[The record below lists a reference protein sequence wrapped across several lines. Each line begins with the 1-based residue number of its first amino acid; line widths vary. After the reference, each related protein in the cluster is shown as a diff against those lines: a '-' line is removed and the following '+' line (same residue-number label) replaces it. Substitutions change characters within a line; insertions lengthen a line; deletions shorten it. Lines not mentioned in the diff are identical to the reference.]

1 MQKQTVLNAKILAE
15 IFMAN
20 GIKVISD
27 GTDNHLLLLD
37 VRSLKLTGKMAA
49 DTLAEAEIYT
59 NANMIPFDPATALNP
74 SGLRLGTP
82 AITTRGMK
90 EKETVLIG
98 LWIIEILKKPHD
110 KKLRQR
116 IKNEVYDLTKKF
128 PIYSVK

>member
-1 MQKQTVLNAKILAE
+1 
-15 IFMAN
+15 MAN